1 MVKKYKYWVASTK
14 DNIPRWSMSSTS
26 KYSNNQY
33 IYMTKAVCKKCYT
46 KNRIE
51 NYIIEINENDMLK
64 ILKKVY

>member
-1 MVKKYKYWVASTK
+1 MCGIFGIVSAKESDYSEKLNYKLRDWGVKKK
-14 DNIPRWSMSSTS
+14 DLPGL
-26 KYSNNQY
+26 
-33 IYMTKAVCKKCYT
+33 VKKCYT